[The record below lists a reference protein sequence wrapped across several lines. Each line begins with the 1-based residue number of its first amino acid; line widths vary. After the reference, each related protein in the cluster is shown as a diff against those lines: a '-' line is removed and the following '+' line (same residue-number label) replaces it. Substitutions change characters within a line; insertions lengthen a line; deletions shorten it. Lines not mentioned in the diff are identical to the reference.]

1 MAKSKDGRPP
11 RSISAWRSLHARNEM
26 EQHFP
31 ALVRLI
37 DALAV
42 GNPDG
47 DTIAQMQKD
56 ALSEIRCGDGRTR
69 YEPSTKS
76 VLNERRLAAAT
87 KVERLSQD
95 RTILDAVRNA
105 VDAELAS
112 IAADLHEA
120 ESTLK
125 DEVYARDSEDSY
137 LYAAKDKLLAAG
149 VTAANLKKLDAAK
162 IAQIREIVSGPV
174 AAPLK
179 SKARPTIRRP
189 PEKALAWTA
198 EGAWANVLPKSH
210 PTFVY
215 TTRPMQGHEATIMRR
230 CGLPP
235 FATLAEF
242 GYPHLTGAFASAID
256 PSAKNA
262 AAWEICKA
270 WLRDHVDDGL
280 HSHEVTNTRERA
292 WKFFFGVAYNFA
304 DEVKELSMLKIPSPW
319 TEDRYLLVRRQT

>member
-47 DTIAQMQKD
+47 DTIAQMQTD
-56 ALSEIRCGDGRTR
+56 ALSEIRGGDARTR
-69 YEPSTKS
+69 YEPPTKP
-76 VLNERRLAAAT
+76 VLHERRLAAAT
-87 KVERLSQD
+87 EIERLSQD
-95 RTILDAVRNA
+95 HTILDAVRNA
-105 VDAELAS
+105 VDAELAA
-112 IAADLHEA
+112 IGTKICEA
-120 ESTLK
+120 ESKLK

-149 VTAANLKKLDAAK
+149 VTAANFKKLDAAK
-162 IAQIREIVSGPV
+162 IAQIRNIVSGPV

-198 EGAWANVLPKSH
+198 ESAWADVLPKSH